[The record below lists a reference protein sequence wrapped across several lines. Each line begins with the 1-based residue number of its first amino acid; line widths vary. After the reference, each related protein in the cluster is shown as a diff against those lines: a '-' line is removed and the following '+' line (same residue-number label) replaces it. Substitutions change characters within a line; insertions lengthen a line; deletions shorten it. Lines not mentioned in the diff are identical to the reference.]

1 MTIKGKI
8 KVINPTVQVSEK
20 FSKREF
26 VVTTTTEMYPQDII
40 MQMAKDKNNLLDG
53 LQVGQEVDV
62 DVNIKGREW
71 INPQG
76 EAKYFNT
83 IEAWRI
89 NHGTSTTQT
98 STPKESGIAA
108 NFQEDAISDMTPDD
122 LPL

>member
-20 FSKREF
+20 FAKREF

-53 LQVGQEVDV
+53 LFVGQEVDV
-62 DVNIKGREW
+62 DINLRGREW

-89 NHGTSTTQT
+89 
-98 STPKESGIAA
+98 TPLIQNSVPIQQVAGNNEPP
-108 NFQEDAISDMTPDD
+108 F
-122 LPL
+122 